1 MLRALSVSIM
11 VFVMTSWSSSDEASS
26 AQSQPLLCKCVA
38 SGVHVAIPD
47 TANDTN
53 SENTFLSLRK

>member
-26 AQSQPLLCKCVA
+26 AQSQPLLCKRVA
-38 SGVHVAIPD
+38 SGVHVAIQILVPPMRR
-47 TANDTN
+47 TVKTR
-53 SENTFLSLRK
+53 F